1 MSCDDSPVLRVE
13 DMVFGYTSS
22 RNNLEDITFDIRAGE
37 FVAVLG
43 QNGSGKTTMM
53 RCINKVLKINSGSIF
68 VDDNDVKALTMEE
81 IARLCTTVPA
91 DTSLDFSLTVRD
103 FVSLGRTPFL
113 KSIWWEDEEDERIID
128 QALADFGIT
137 EYAGRRLQELSSGER
152 ARVLL
157 AKGVV
162 QTPKLILVDEPSAH
176 LDIKY
181 KVQVMEL
188 LKMLSQKGMAI
199 LMANHDINLLTR
211 FCDRILLLHEGHIIA
226 DGHPK
231 DVINAEN
238 IRLVFGIEVDMV
250 EANGVPYVLP
260 TGTALSDGFGP
271 SSPLR

>member
-1 MSCDDSPVLRVE
+1 MSCDGDPVLRVE
-13 DMVFGYTSS
+13 DMVFGYTDH
-22 RNNLEDITFDIRAGE
+22 NNLEDITFNIRPGE
-37 FVAVLG
+37 FVSIMG

-53 RCINKVLKINSGSIF
+53 RCINKVLKTRSGNIV
-68 VDDNDVKALTMEE
+68 VDENDIKNLTMEE
-81 IARLCTTVPA
+81 IARLITTVPA

-128 QALADFGIT
+128 QALWDFGISM
-137 EYAGRRLQELSSGER
+137 YAGRRLHELSSGER

-162 QTPKLILVDEPSAH
+162 QTPKLMLVDEPSAH

-188 LKMLSQKGMAI
+188 LRMLADKGMAI

-211 FCDRILLLHEGHIIA
+211 FCDRILLLHKGHIIA
-226 DGHPK
+226 DGPPK
-231 DVINAEN
+231 DVITADN
-238 IRLVFGIEVDMV
+238 IRLVFGIEVEMV

-260 TGTALSDGFGP
+260 TGTAMTDDICLGGDDVQ
-271 SSPLR
+271 